1 MDLSTLHRNWQSRVF
16 APPGVGNV
24 TFFYYMFGKK
34 WLLSNFWERKMKFP
48 TSGLPQEKYFWL
60 PSETLTIRKFPPPLQ
75 KIILAP
81 KPVARFKS
89 LGANTYLGGEENL
102 WANNLRVIAPEFPP
116 LLTTFRQYIFAVT
129 LNIFTHTFT
138 KLVFTRQHHT
148 KNIFTGAVPVNNFR
162 KEENIARSQT
172 LCLY

>member
-1 MDLSTLHRNWQSRVF
+1 LREKNEISHFWP
-16 APPGVGNV
+16 PPGKIFLT
-24 TFFYYMFGKK
+24 TFRNAHY
-34 WLLSNFWERKMKFP
+34 
-48 TSGLPQEKYFWL
+48 
-60 PSETLTIRKFPPPLQ
+60 SEIPPPLQ

-81 KPVARFKS
+81 KPVARLKS